1 MRRRR
6 MMMMD
11 GDGDAQLR
19 VATCV
24 AQHQHRIMHA
34 TAPFQFIMQRQ
45 QLSLL
50 IGAVQWRAS
59 GQRTAMMGVRAASDK
74 KALELSVPPSLQPPI
89 LCFSFGVRVI
99 SPFSRAFLLPLVRCA
114 QGLQYLLQAELSYCR
129 YRCPCRAT
137 SFPPSSLVDSVQAMP
152 CPVDAAG
159 TAVVCFKELST
170 AVHL

>member
-1 MRRRR
+1 
-6 MMMMD
+6 MMD

-74 KALELSVPPSLQPPI
+74 KALELSVPPSLQPPF
-89 LCFSFGVRVI
+89 LCFSFGC
-99 SPFSRAFLLPLVRCA
+99 SGYFSIFSGFSFAIGEVCPGPPIPPTGRAK
-114 QGLQYLLQAELSYCR
+114 LLQVPLPV
-129 YRCPCRAT
+129 PCYFFS
-137 SFPPSSLVDSVQAMP
+137 SFVPS
-152 CPVDAAG
+152 
-159 TAVVCFKELST
+159 
-170 AVHL
+170 

>member
-1 MRRRR
+1 
-6 MMMMD
+6 MMMD

-45 QLSLL
+45 QLSLP

-59 GQRTAMMGVRAASDK
+59 GQRTAMMGVWAVSDK

-114 QGLQYLLQAELSYCR
+114 QGLQYLLQAVLKLLQVPLPV
-129 YRCPCRAT
+129 PCYFFS
-137 SFPPSSLVDSVQAMP
+137 SFVPS
-152 CPVDAAG
+152 
-159 TAVVCFKELST
+159 
-170 AVHL
+170 